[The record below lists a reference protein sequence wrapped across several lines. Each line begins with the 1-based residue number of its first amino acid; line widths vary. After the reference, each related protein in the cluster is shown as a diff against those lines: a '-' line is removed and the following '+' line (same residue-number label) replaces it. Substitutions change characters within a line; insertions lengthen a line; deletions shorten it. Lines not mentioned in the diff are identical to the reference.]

1 MLSKKTILMV
11 CIMLISAYAS
21 AQNITVTGNVSDKT
35 GPLVGV
41 TVVLQGT
48 VSSTTTDLDG
58 YYSITAPSSAT
69 LSFSSLG
76 YKTIEVPVNGRARID
91 VIMEEDAITLEDV
104 VVVGFGTQKKVNLTG
119 AVSSVNVQEA
129 LTSRPVADVG
139 RALQGS
145 TPGLTIQVG
154 SGEVGS
160 DAIMK
165 IRGHVGSAEGS
176 TTPLILLDN
185 VEIPSIQL
193 VNPDD
198 IESISVLKDAASA
211 SIYGSKAAFGVILI
225 TTKKGARTESVSVNY
240 SGNMSFQNMSKKY
253 EMAGADALHYTVEAA
268 ERIGTTTP
276 VGAFWL
282 IDRAGYNAAVAWEK
296 KYGGTIDPYDPM
308 TYGRDWYVDASNRK
322 IGVRTYDPY
331 DYLIREWAPTQSHN
345 ISVNGKS
352 GKTDYNIGLGYLD
365 QNGMMKTA
373 KHDDFQRWNA
383 SARVSTQINKYLSVH
398 AGLMYSKTQKRW
410 AYATSS
416 TTADIWY
423 YMYRWG
429 PTYPMA
435 ETDEIGNPLRNATYE
450 TAVANTAS
458 ATNNFTSANAGLTLT
473 PVENWNINLD
483 YTYSNQES
491 IQLQPGTSFLAG
503 NTWVAAVPLNNE
515 DGSRVYRDNEWNEF
529 NALGSSIPAY
539 MLNYSRYT
547 APGSNPDHIYR
558 SAANRARSTLNLT
571 STYDL
576 NINDVHMFNFMVGMN
591 GVTYDYNYSWSQ
603 KLQLL
608 DYTNP
613 QFDLA
618 SGTQTSG
625 GDSRWDSQLG
635 FFGRFNYNFK
645 ERYLLEANIRYD
657 GTSKFPTDLQWRWYP
672 SFSFG
677 WRLMEEPWMSF
688 ARPVLT
694 SFKLRGSWGSI
705 GDQSVS
711 NALYVPTMNGANS
724 YWLHSGARDT
734 YFGTPASVSSIIT
747 WQDIVTL
754 NLGLD
759 ISLLNGEL
767 SASFDWYQRDTKN
780 MIVPGEG
787 FSYTFGT
794 TAPKGNFGSLRTN
807 GWEFSLNF
815 GHQFGNGLRITASA
829 ALSDAITHITKYGST
844 TSINSWYE
852 GKVYGEI
859 WGYQVDRLYQND
871 DFVYQNGKLVTIK
884 STDGYTVYQL
894 ADPNA
899 PTQGKLQTSSNFRF
913 GPGDVKFK
921 DLNGDG
927 VINNGSQLI
936 DDHGDL
942 TVIGNT
948 TPRYEYSFRLG
959 MEYRG
964 FDFSVFFQ
972 GVGKREM
979 WGASPL
985 TIPGFNSSDGAMPK
999 VIAQDFW
1006 YETYDGSGDVIDSN
1020 YDAFYPRAYN
1030 LGASSTG
1037 NNMQVSDR
1045 YLLNMA
1051 YLRMKN
1057 LTIGYSMP
1065 RQLTRKAMIN
1075 NVRIYVSLENF
1086 LTFDHLRGL
1095 PIDPE
1100 EVAGYSYLNE
1110 SNYNSSRTGVGVP
1123 TFKSASVG
1131 LQLTF

>member
-1 MLSKKTILMV
+1 MV
-11 CIMLISAYAS
+11 CIMLFSAYAN

-35 GPLVGV
+35 GPLAGV
-41 TVVLQGT
+41 TVLIQGT
-48 VSSTTTDLDG
+48 VLSSTTGLDG
-58 YYSITAPSSAT
+58 NYSISAPSSAT
-69 LSFSSLG
+69 LSFSFLG
-76 YKTIEVPVNGRARID
+76 YKTIDMPINGRTRMNI
-91 VIMEEDAITLEDV
+91 VMEEDALTLQDV
-104 VVVGFGTQKKVNLTG
+104 VVVGFGTQKKINLTG
-119 AVSSVNVQEA
+119 AVSSVNVEEA
-129 LTSRPVADVG
+129 LSSRPVADVG

-165 IRGHVGSAEGS
+165 IRGQVGSYKGS
-176 TTPLILLDN
+176 ATPLILLDN

-225 TTKKGARTESVSVNY
+225 TTKKGAKTESVTVNY
-240 SGNMSFQNMSKKY
+240 SGNLSFQNMSKKY
-253 EMAGADALHYTVEAA
+253 EMAGVDALHYTVEAA

-282 IDRAGYNAAVAWEK
+282 IDRAGYNAAVAWDK
-296 KYGGTIDPYDPM
+296 KYGNSLDPSDPM

-322 IGVRTYDPY
+322 IGIRTYDPY
-331 DYLIREWAPTQSHN
+331 DYLIREWAPTQTHN
-345 ISVNGKS
+345 LSVS
-352 GKTDYNIGLGYLD
+352 GKTGKTDFNIGLGYLD

-373 KHDDFQRWNA
+373 KYDDFQRWNA
-383 SARVSTQINKYLSVH
+383 SARINTQINKFLSVH

-429 PTYPMA
+429 PTFPMVYD
-435 ETDEIGNPLRNATYE
+435 DENGNPIRNATYE
-450 TAVANTAS
+450 TSFANTAYN
-458 ATNNFTSANAGLTLT
+458 TNNYTSANAGLTVT
-473 PVENWNINLD
+473 PLKDWNINLD
-483 YTYSNQES
+483 YTYSNQET
-491 IQLQPGTSFLAG
+491 IRLQPGTSFYAA
-503 NTWVAAVPLNNE
+503 NTWVSAIPVNTTEGTRL
-515 DGSRVYRDNEWNEF
+515 YRDNEWNEY
-529 NALGSSIPAY
+529 NSLGTSIPVY
-539 MLNYSRYT
+539 MLNNSRYT
-547 APGSNPDHIYR
+547 ASGSNPDHIYR
-558 SAANRARSTLNLT
+558 SAANRTRSTMNLT

-576 NINDVHMFNFMVGMN
+576 NINDAHLLNFMLGMN
-591 GVTYDYNYSWSQ
+591 AVAYEYNYSWSQ
-603 KLQLL
+603 KLQLM
-608 DYTNP
+608 DYSNP

-625 GDSRWDSQLG
+625 GDSLWDSQLG
-635 FFGRFNYNFK
+635 FFGRINYNYK
-645 ERYLLEANIRYD
+645 ERYLLEANLRYD

-672 SFSFG
+672 SFSLG
-677 WRLMEEPWMSF
+677 WRVMEEPWMSF
-688 ARPVLT
+688 ARPVIT
-694 SFKLRGSWGSI
+694 SLKLRGSWGSI

-711 NALYVPTMNGANS
+711 NDLYVPTMSGANS
-724 YWLHSGARDT
+724 YWIHSGAKDT

-747 WQDIVTL
+747 WQDITTL
-754 NLGLD
+754 DLGFD

-767 SASFDWYQRDTKN
+767 SATFDWYQRDTEN

-794 TAPKGNFGSLRTN
+794 TAPMGNFGSLRTN
-807 GWEFSLNF
+807 GWEIALNF

-829 ALSDAITHITKYGST
+829 TLADALTHITKYGST

-859 WGYQVDRLYQND
+859 WGYQVDRLYQKE
-871 DFVYQNGKLVTIK
+871 DFVYQNGGLVTVK
-884 STDGYTVYQL
+884 SSDGYTIYQL
-894 ADPNA
+894 ADETA
-899 PTQGKLQTSSNFRF
+899 PTQGKLQTSSNFKF

-921 DLNGDG
+921 DINGDG
-927 VINNGSQLI
+927 VVNNGSQLI

-959 MEYRG
+959 LGYQG

-985 TIPGFNSSDGAMPK
+985 AIPGFNSSDGAMPQA
-999 VIAQDFW
+999 IAGDFW
-1006 YETYDGSGDVIDSN
+1006 YETFDTTGNVIGNN

-1030 LGASSTG
+1030 MGASSSG

-1057 LTIGYSMP
+1057 LTVGYSMP
-1065 RQLTRKAMIN
+1065 KHLSRKALIS
-1075 NVRIYVSLENF
+1075 NVRVYVSLENF

-1100 EVAGYSYLNE
+1100 EIAGYSYLDS
-1110 SNYNSSRTGVGVP
+1110 SNYNSSRTGVGAP